1 MKSDL
6 IGQALQR
13 YTDSGSLRARLV
25 RQQAVVANTITGIAA
40 TAVETDDAFEDR
52 VDKYNAKVHKSR
64 TYILDNCDAQI
75 VDYYTKA
82 YDTAT
87 VLQDYLLDQ
96 FGKAGM
102 SQEYSIYLEQDQ
114 ITYDGRDLE
123 KFYEQYRSKLLKLN
137 KIEDFKVSNKY
148 GLFRFLSLIRE
159 YFLQFI
165 ANIRQDI
172 RKNEVAT
179 KGTTIMSITLT

>member
-25 RQQAVVANTITGIAA
+25 RQQAVAANTITGIAVIA
-40 TAVETDDAFEDR
+40 AETDDAFEDR

-75 VDYYTKA
+75 ADYYTKA

-87 VLQDYLLDQ
+87 ILQDYLLDQ
-96 FGKAGM
+96 FGKAGI
-102 SQEYSIYLEQDQ
+102 S
-114 ITYDGRDLE
+114 
-123 KFYEQYRSKLLKLN
+123 
-137 KIEDFKVSNKY
+137 
-148 GLFRFLSLIRE
+148 
-159 YFLQFI
+159 
-165 ANIRQDI
+165 
-172 RKNEVAT
+172 
-179 KGTTIMSITLT
+179 